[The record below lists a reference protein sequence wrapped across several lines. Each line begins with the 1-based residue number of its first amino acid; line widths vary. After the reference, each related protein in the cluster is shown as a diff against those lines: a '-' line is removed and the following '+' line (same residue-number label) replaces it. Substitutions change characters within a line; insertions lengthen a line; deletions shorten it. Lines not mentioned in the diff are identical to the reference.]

1 MFDKFVA
8 DSIICD
14 QCQGSGRVGQQECTC
29 RGGEVI
35 AQAVRRLRWD
45 DATGCLLPLPDA
57 ISPGKEQCP
66 ECGGWGLTHSGTVQD
81 DEDVDEEPCPCCDGS
96 GEVDA

>member
-45 DATGCLLPLPDA
+45 DATGCLSRMRFRLEKSSAPSAEGGD
-57 ISPGKEQCP
+57 SPIPALCRMTRTSTRSHAPAVTARAK
-66 ECGGWGLTHSGTVQD
+66 
-81 DEDVDEEPCPCCDGS
+81 
-96 GEVDA
+96 